1 MNTLA
6 AAMAAFAIAAC
17 TYYVL
22 LFSIAIAARRSGR
35 RRPPRPV
42 HAHDPLVVVIV
53 PARDEAVVIQRTV
66 ERVQQLDG
74 EPLLLVVD
82 DGSTD
87 ETSTLAEAVADPA
100 RTMVLRREPPH
111 AGTGK
116 GAVLNAAAAHIGE
129 LVREGDRRFGGRSA
143 GQIVL
148 CVLDADGWLDHDAIP
163 RVLPTFDD
171 PRVAGV
177 QVSVRMWNARAGFLA
192 RMQDIEFV
200 AYGHLFQ
207 TARSAIGSAL
217 MGGNGQFMRLSAI
230 EQLGPR
236 PWSDCLTED
245 LDIGLHLLRRG
256 WRLRACPDVHVAQ
269 QALVEPRRFVR
280 QRARWVHGHLSC
292 WRHVVPIWHPR
303 IDQPLRARADLTL
316 HLLLGSYGMLAAAQ
330 LVVLVALAL
339 GRLAWQD
346 LPTFGPPVVGAG
358 VVVAVMLLPIAIVAI
373 TYQRHAEA
381 RVPTPALAG
390 VLVAYGA
397 YHYLW
402 SVPATA
408 LALTRMAL
416 RQRNWTKTARSAIS
430 AHDLAADA
438 VAIGGRR

>member
-1 MNTLA
+1 VNTLA
-6 AAMAAFAIAAC
+6 AIMGVVALAAC
-17 TYYVL
+17 GYYLL
-22 LFSIAIAARRSGR
+22 LFGIAVLARRRAR
-35 RRPPRPV
+35 RRPLRAAAQDV
-42 HAHDPLVVVIV
+42 LVVVVV
-53 PARDEAVVIQRTV
+53 PARDEALVIQRTV

-74 EPLLLVVD
+74 APLLLVVD

-87 ETSTLAEAVADPA
+87 ATSELACAAADPA
-100 RTMVLRREPPH
+100 RTMVLRRDPPE

-116 GAVLNAAAAHIGE
+116 GAVLNAAAEHVGR
-129 LVREGDRRFGGRSA
+129 LVRSGDPRFGGRSTERVA
-143 GQIVL
+143 L
-148 CVLDADGWLDHDAIP
+148 CILDADGWLDHDAIP
-163 RVLPTFDD
+163 RVLPNFDD

-245 LDIGLHLLRRG
+245 LDIGLRLVRRG
-256 WRLRACPDVHVAQ
+256 WQLRACPSVHVAQ

-292 WRHVVPIWHPR
+292 WRHVAPIWNPLV
-303 IDQPLRARADLTL
+303 DQPIRARADLTL
-316 HLLLGSYGMLAAAQ
+316 HLLLGSYGLLAAAQ
-330 LVVLVALAL
+330 LVVLGALAI
-339 GRLAWQD
+339 GGLAWQD
-346 LPTFGPPVVGAG
+346 LPTLGPPVVSAG
-358 VVVAVMLLPIAIVAI
+358 VVVAVMLLPIAIVAT

-381 RVPTPALAG
+381 RVPLPALAG

-408 LALTRMAL
+408 VALARIVTR
-416 RQRNWTKTARSAIS
+416 RTQWTKTARSAIS